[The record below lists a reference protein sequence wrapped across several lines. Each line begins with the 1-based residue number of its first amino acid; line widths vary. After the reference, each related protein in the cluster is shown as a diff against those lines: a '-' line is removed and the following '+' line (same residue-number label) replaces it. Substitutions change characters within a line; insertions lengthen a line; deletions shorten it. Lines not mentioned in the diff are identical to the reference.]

1 MSHLSCGA
9 VLIVGTVADGDE
21 RRVPRPLVRI
31 ESRTRHRIPAGPVE
45 VEHRPGLTNEHIF
58 IHPVSHALF
67 LPLSSVRRS
76 RTAVAY
82 QYNAT
87 MTSNEN
93 NADILILSSA
103 IGSGHMRASAAVVR
117 GVDILDPEK
126 RCQVVD
132 FPHEVSP
139 GVERLLRDTYL
150 EALKLWPTAYGKL
163 YQSSG
168 TGHRGTFVQ
177 QVQTVGLKTLERLV
191 SSTGA
196 RALVAPHFYG
206 AGVLGVY
213 KKQNPGM
220 FSAVVLTDYV
230 PHPIGVPSNLDL
242 YIVADDEA
250 AEAVAKLGVPE
261 ERIHATGIP
270 IDPIFEEPADPG
282 PARKEVLNLDDDDL
296 PVVLVMGGGLGGGD
310 LEDSVSLLLQA
321 SEAMHLVVLC
331 GSNERSR
338 TRLERLAKRGGHEAT
353 FLAFTDRVRELM
365 AAGAVLVT
373 KPGGMSCTEALA
385 SRLPQVLYHP
395 IPGQEEDNAEAM
407 VRYGAGVMVRET
419 SQLLGQTLQ
428 ILTSADHRHNM
439 VQAAEAAHRPHS
451 ARSAASLVLA
461 GLP

>member
-1 MSHLSCGA
+1 MSSFIRRLTLSSYLYLVFA
-9 VLIVGTVADGDE
+9 VL
-21 RRVPRPLVRI
+21 VR
-31 ESRTRHRIPAGPVE
+31 
-45 VEHRPGLTNEHIF
+45 L
-58 IHPVSHALF
+58 
-67 LPLSSVRRS
+67 
-76 RTAVAY
+76 AVDY

-87 MTSNEN
+87 MAFNEH
-93 NADILILSSA
+93 NADVMILSSA
-103 IGSGHMRASAAVVR
+103 IGSGHMRASAAIVR
-117 GVDILDPEK
+117 GVELLDPEK
-126 RCQVVD
+126 NCSIVD

-168 TGHRGTFVQ
+168 TGQPGSYVHYLRSA
-177 QVQTVGLKTLERLV
+177 GLKTLQRLV

-196 RALVAPHFYG
+196 QALVAPHFFG
-206 AGVLGVY
+206 AGVLGSY
-213 KKQNPGM
+213 KEQNPDM

-230 PHPIGVPSNLDL
+230 PHPIGVPLNLDL
-242 YIVADDEA
+242 YVVADDAA
-250 AEAVAKLGVPE
+250 AEDVAKLGVHE
-261 ERIHATGIP
+261 ERIHPTGIP
-270 IDPIFEEPADPG
+270 IDPIFEEPADP
-282 PARKEVLNLDDDDL
+282 ARKEILNLDDDDL

-331 GSNERSR
+331 GSNDRSR
-338 TRLERLAKRGGHEAT
+338 TRLERLANRAGQEVT

-385 SRLPQVLYHP
+385 SRLPQVLYRP
-395 IPGQEEDNAEAM
+395 IPGQEEENAAAM

-419 SQLLGQTLQ
+419 SQILGQTLK
-428 ILTSADHRHNM
+428 ILTSPDHRHKM
-439 VQAAEAAHRPHS
+439 VEAANAAHKPHS
-451 ARSAASLVLA
+451 ARSAASLILA